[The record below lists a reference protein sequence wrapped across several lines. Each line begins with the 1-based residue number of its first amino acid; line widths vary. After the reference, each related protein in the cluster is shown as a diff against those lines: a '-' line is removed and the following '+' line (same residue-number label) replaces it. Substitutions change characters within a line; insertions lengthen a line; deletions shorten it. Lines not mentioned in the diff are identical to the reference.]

1 MSIGSI
7 GPAGGLNPSQ
17 MASQMAKRMVTEMDG
32 DNDGMI
38 SKSELITGLKSKG
51 VSQEEAKKLYGTL
64 DSKGTG
70 KGIDVVV

>member
-1 MSIGSI
+1 
-7 GPAGGLNPSQ
+7 
-17 MASQMAKRMVTEMDG
+17 MAKRMVTEMDG